1 MGLVLRLVVN
11 AAALAAA
18 AWLFDGISSDSPAWL
33 LATAAVFGIV
43 NAVVRPVVT
52 LLALPLIVLT
62 LGVFLLVVNALMLL
76 LVDAVAAGF
85 HVAGFGT
92 ALGGAVVIS
101 IVSWALSLVLPDV

>member
-1 MGLVLRLVVN
+1 VVWLEAVAN
-11 AAALAAA
+11 AHL
-18 AWLFDGISSDSPAWL
+18 D
-33 LATAAVFGIV
+33 
-43 NAVVRPVVT
+43 
-52 LLALPLIVLT
+52 
-62 LGVFLLVVNALMLL
+62 ALMLL